1 MQHPSGV
8 HSSKTSRERVGE
20 ALLYAMMAAQVYSPS
35 RPPPLSKNLPGEL
48 WQVGKTVTQGELE
61 VVNPGY
67 VFNTIN
73 SIPPG
78 EGGKTVDALAN
89 TYCKSAARL
98 DDEAISKSF

>member
-1 MQHPSGV
+1 
-8 HSSKTSRERVGE
+8 
-20 ALLYAMMAAQVYSPS
+20 MMTAQVYSPS

-78 EGGKTVDALAN
+78 EGGKTVNGPAN

-98 DDEAISKSF
+98 DDGAISRSF

>member
-1 MQHPSGV
+1 MC
-8 HSSKTSRERVGE
+8 
-20 ALLYAMMAAQVYSPS
+20 AMMATQVYSPS

-67 VFNTIN
+67 VFNTIS

-78 EGGKTVDALAN
+78 EGRKPVRTLPVHSARARQGFSELSAN
-89 TYCKSAARL
+89 PSIRR
-98 DDEAISKSF
+98 